1 MVSMLVSRFGLQR
14 FLRAD
19 EKTQSTRGFSG
30 AIFRGSTF
38 HLSLENAAKSPR
50 FFPGVP
56 TAEDVGNKCSFH
68 HDCTRLCSVTRAGH
82 RCALHAERLSL
93 D

>member
-1 MVSMLVSRFGLQR
+1 MVSMLVFRFGLQR

-56 TAEDVGNKCSFH
+56 TYYPQKI
-68 HDCTRLCSVTRAGH
+68 SVINVPFILTVQDF
-82 RCALHAERLSL
+82 AL
-93 D
+93 